1 MEIKAIDV
9 SSVQGKPDWKK
20 AAASGIK
27 AAILRVHQKY
37 GTDTSF
43 EHNYAGCRKNGIMV
57 GVYKYSYAKTAIEAQ
72 AEAQAV
78 LDALSGR
85 KLDFPV
91 FYDLEWADQR
101 ALGKD
106 KITRIAKAFLE
117 HVREAGYIPAI
128 YCNVDWY
135 SNVLSVAGL
144 PYDYWLASYPDKK
157 LDNGT
162 LRERLRPS
170 VGVGWQYSSKGKVP
184 GISGDVDMDVFYKDY
199 KTKKGASTMTKTEKA
214 ILQMEAWA
222 KDNSHGYDQAYR
234 WGEKGDY
241 DCSSAVITA
250 WELAGIPVKSRGAT
264 YTGNMYQVFL
274 ACGFKD
280 VTKAVNLATG
290 AGLKRG
296 DVLLNHT
303 HHTAMYCG
311 NGKEVEA
318 SINEKGTATGGRPGD
333 QTGREF
339 LIQLY
344 RNYPWN
350 AVLRY
355 SKEIIFEKEKNYMF
369 EIPTVK
375 KGEMGKHVLLV
386 QEILSARGYT
396 GKDGK
401 PLQLDRDC
409 GVNTVYAIKKYQ
421 KEREKNQPGIC
432 GRTDGVAD
440 KKTLQDMIAL

>member
-9 SSVQGKPDWKK
+9 SSVQGEPNWKK
-20 AAASGIK
+20 VAASGIK

-37 GTDTSF
+37 GIDTSF
-43 EHNYAGCRKNGIMV
+43 EHNYAGCQDNVIMT
-57 GVYKYSYAKTAIEAQ
+57 GVYKYSYALTVKQAQEEA
-72 AEAQAV
+72 EAV
-78 LDALSGR
+78 LDVLAGR
-85 KLDFPV
+85 RLDFPV
-91 FYDLEWADQR
+91 FYDLEWDNQR
-101 ALGKD
+101 APD
-106 KITRIAKAFLE
+106 KAVITQIANAFLM
-117 HVREAGYIPAI
+117 RIKDAGYTPAI
-128 YCNVDWY
+128 YCNMDWY
-135 SNVLSVAGL
+135 NNVLDVQNL
-144 PYDYWLASYPDKK
+144 PYDYWIASYPASDTGAI
-157 LDNGT
+157 L
-162 LRERLRPS
+162 ERLRPS
-170 VGVGWQYSSKGKVP
+170 VGVGWQYSRKGKVP
-184 GISGDVDMDVFYKDY
+184 GILGDVDLDVFYKDY
-199 KTKKGASTMTKTEKA
+199 KTKKETNTMTKTEKA
-214 ILQMEAWA
+214 IQQMETWA
-222 KDNSHGYDQAYR
+222 NDNSHGYDQIYR

-250 WELAGIPVKSRGAT
+250 WELAGVPVKSRGAT
-264 YTGNMYQVFL
+264 YTGNMRSVFL
-274 ACGFKD
+274 ACGFND
-280 VTKAVNLATG
+280 VTKKVDLSTG
-290 AGLKRG
+290 SGLKRG
-296 DVLLNHT
+296 DVLLNHV

-339 LIQLY
+339 LIRPY

-355 SKEIIFEKEKNYMF
+355 AKEKTPEKEKNYMF
-369 EIPTVK
+369 EIATVK
-375 KGEMGKHVLLV
+375 KGEMGNHVLLV

-401 PLQLDRDC
+401 KLQLDRDC
-409 GVNTVYAIKKYQ
+409 GENTVYAIKKYQ

>member
-9 SSVQGKPDWKK
+9 SSVQGKPNWKK
-20 AAASGIK
+20 VAAYGIK

-37 GTDTSF
+37 GIDTSF
-43 EHNYAGCRKNGIMV
+43 EHNYKGCRENGILV
-57 GVYKYSYAKTAIEAQ
+57 GAYKYSYARNAIEAL

-78 LDALSGR
+78 LDVLKGR

-91 FYDLEWADQR
+91 FYDLEWTEQR

-117 HVREAGYIPAI
+117 HVRESGYIPAI

-135 SNVLSVAGL
+135 NNVLDIQHL

-157 LDNGT
+157 VDNGT
-162 LRERLRPS
+162 MQNRLKP
-170 VGVGWQYSSKGKVP
+170 VAGVGWQYSRKGKVP
-184 GISGDVDMDVFYKDY
+184 GISGYVDMDVFYKDY
-199 KTKKGASTMTKTEKA
+199 KTKKETGTMTKTEKA
-214 ILQMEAWA
+214 IQQMEAWA
-222 KDNSHGYDQAYR
+222 KDNTHGYDQIYR

-241 DCSSAVITA
+241 DCSSAVIQA
-250 WELAGIPVKSRGAT
+250 WQNAGIPVKSHGAT
-264 YTGNMYQVFL
+264 YTGNMYSVFL
-274 ACGFKD
+274 TCGFKD
-280 VTKAVNLATG
+280 VTKSVNLATG

-296 DVLLNHT
+296 DVLLNHV
-303 HHTAMYCG
+303 HHTAMFCG

-318 SINEKGTATGGRPGD
+318 SINEKGTATGGKPGD

-339 LIQLY
+339 LIQPY

-355 SKEIIFEKEKNYMF
+355 QEKTPQKEKNYMF

-375 KGEMGKHVLLV
+375 KGEMGNHVLLV
-386 QEILSARGYT
+386 QEILSARGYV

-401 PLQLDRDC
+401 KLQLDRDC
-409 GVNTVYAIKKYQ
+409 GANTVYAIKKYQ